1 MKLLGW
7 KVDVM
12 KKNVDVWTIFYE
24 NLDTLFEECN
34 QCGKCSSGCPAARVL
49 ALRPRK
55 IALSGQRERLDELII
70 SDVIWLCAQCHQC
83 MERCPR
89 EISPYEVIIYLQ
101 NLAVR
106 RNKEYP
112 RDLRIM
118 SNMVRRI
125 SRIQE
130 IQEIID
136 REFDD
141 YTRLD
146 LGLPELRGPFDME
159 AFRKAFTQIMEVKE

>member
-1 MKLLGW
+1 MKLLDW
-7 KVDVM
+7 KVDNM
-12 KKNVDVWTIFYE
+12 EKKADAWTIFYE

-55 IALSGQRERLDELII
+55 IALTGQRNRLDELII

-106 RNKEYP
+106 RDKEYP

-118 SNMVRRI
+118 YNAVRRI
-125 SRIQE
+125 SRIQDTQD
-130 IQEIID
+130 ILD
-136 REFDD
+136 REFED
-141 YTRLD
+141 YNREDLD
-146 LGLPELRGPFDME
+146 LPELKGPFDME
-159 AFRKAFTQIMEVKE
+159 KFQKAFIQILEVKE

>member
-1 MKLLGW
+1 MYTQQDAWSL
-7 KVDVM
+7 
-12 KKNVDVWTIFYE
+12 FYE

-55 IALSGQRERLDELII
+55 IALSAQRKRLDEMI
-70 SDVIWLCAQCHQC
+70 SNEVIWLCAQCHQC

-101 NLAVR
+101 NLAVKR
-106 RNKEYP
+106 EAGHP
-112 RDLRIM
+112 RDLNIM
-118 SNMVRRI
+118 LNAIQRI

-130 IQEIID
+130 VQEIMD
-136 REFDD
+136 REFED
-141 YTRLD
+141 YSRDNLE
-146 LGLPELRGPFDME
+146 LPELQGPKNME
-159 AFRKAFTQIMEVKE
+159 AFKKAFKTITGETQ

>member
-1 MKLLGW
+1 METEN
-7 KVDVM
+7 DA
-12 KKNVDVWTIFYE
+12 WTLFYK

-34 QCGKCSSGCPAARVL
+34 QCGKCSSGCPSARVL

-55 IALSGQRERLDELII
+55 IALSAQRQRLNEMLINE
-70 SDVIWLCAQCHQC
+70 VIWLCAQCHQC

-106 RNKEYP
+106 EGAEHP
-112 RDLRIM
+112 RDLNIM
-118 SNMVRRI
+118 SNAVKRI

-130 IQEIID
+130 IQEIMD
-136 REFDD
+136 REFEDYNRDD
-141 YTRLD
+141 LD
-146 LGLPELRGPFDME
+146 LPKIHGPKDME
-159 AFRKAFTQIMEVKE
+159 AFKKAFLLITGDSE

>member
-1 MKLLGW
+1 MKSQDW
-7 KVDVM
+7 KVDKM
-12 KKNVDVWTIFYE
+12 EETVDVWTIFYE

-55 IALSGQRERLDELII
+55 IALTGQRNRLDELII

-106 RNKEYP
+106 RGKEYP
-112 RDLRIM
+112 RDLRTM
-118 SNMVRRI
+118 YNAVRRI
-125 SRIQE
+125 SRIQD
-130 IQEIID
+130 IQEILD
-136 REFDD
+136 REFED
-141 YTRLD
+141 YTREDLD
-146 LGLPELRGPFDME
+146 LPELKGPFDM
-159 AFRKAFTQIMEVKE
+159 KAFQKAFKQISEVKE